1 MLGELERL
9 RREPLSPSELAR
21 AKGYLLGQFAMDRR
35 TNARLTWYDGFFES
49 LGVGPDFAERYERAV
64 EAVTIADV
72 QRVAQTYLATPTVVR
87 LGPAVP

>member
-1 MLGELERL
+1 
-9 RREPLSPSELAR
+9 
-21 AKGYLLGQFAMDRR
+21 MDRR